1 MRRLL
6 VLSMG
11 LVLALSAGAGFAS
24 ADTGGGCAGPGQCR
38 TSGLGMDA
46 YWSGAP
52 IDGPVLGVT
61 YTDTNISAGTSMSS
75 NRGTRA
81 STGGLWFSQFT
92 YRYDDLSGKPTPL
105 GESFVVDFG
114 TDLVVTVD
122 KGLGRA
128 TASGTVMVVTC
139 TYDPFFNEACGDPAA
154 TTVSGTWSATGAR
167 LQMVSTYHAK
177 GPGMTMNQTF
187 QGSDRQAAAAAT
199 IGGLPVTGVLGFG
212 DIYDSHSNF
221 VSVCHAPAC

>member
-1 MRRLL
+1 
-6 VLSMG
+6 
-11 LVLALSAGAGFAS
+11 
-24 ADTGGGCAGPGQCR
+24 
-38 TSGLGMDA
+38 MDA

-61 YTDTNISAGTSMSS
+61 YTDTNISAGTTMSS

-81 STGGLWFSQFT
+81 STAGFWFSQFT
-92 YRYDDLSGKPTPL
+92 YRYDDLATKPTPL

-128 TASGTVMVVTC
+128 AASGTVMAVTC
-139 TYDPFFNEACGDPAA
+139 TIDASFTETCGDPAA
-154 TTVSGTWSATGAR
+154 VTISGTWNATGAR
-167 LQMVSTYHAK
+167 LQTVSTYHAK

-187 QGSDRQAAAAAT
+187 QGSDRQAVAAVT
-199 IGGLPVTGVLGFG
+199 IGGVPVAGVIGFS

-221 VSVCHAPAC
+221 VTVCHAPAC